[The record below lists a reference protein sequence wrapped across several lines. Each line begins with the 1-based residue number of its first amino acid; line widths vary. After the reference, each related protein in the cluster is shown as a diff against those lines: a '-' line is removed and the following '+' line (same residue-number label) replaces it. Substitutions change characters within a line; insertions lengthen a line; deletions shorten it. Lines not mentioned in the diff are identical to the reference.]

1 VICLFDREL
10 RFCRHRAP
18 RTISPD
24 DKREYLQKGMD
35 QMHSTVTYN
44 TILLSMTSLLDYTEM
59 DILEN
64 ISNHGRRVAY
74 ISLRI
79 GELMGYAREDLFDLG
94 ALALLHDVGATQSI
108 SNQIFATTKRD
119 DLEKFR
125 DHCIFGQKILDNT
138 SRFSSRKDIILYHH
152 ENYDGSGFFRKVG
165 NEIPMMSQIISLAD
179 NLERQHFSRTSGYHH
194 TAILQDV
201 IQNSGTLFNPV
212 LTLKLQKIAQEKT
225 FWMDIEPQNIDFA
238 LVKHLPVMDIPIDEK
253 TFHTMAQTISAI
265 VDAKSPFT
273 NHHCKGLEEKALAFA
288 VSCGFSDEKTE
299 MFRLAALLHDIGK
312 LVVPTS
318 ILNKET
324 SLSPEEREI
333 IHEHPYYTEKTLE
346 IMGVDSQIIRWASNH
361 HEKLNGSGYPKG
373 LRSDSLD
380 YESRALAALDVYQ
393 ALTEDRPYRPG
404 FSQKQALEILKVMVE
419 AGELDKDIC
428 LQVSRIFLSP

>member
-1 VICLFDREL
+1 MYAKL
-10 RFCRHRAP
+10 
-18 RTISPD
+18 S
-24 DKREYLQKGMD
+24 
-35 QMHSTVTYN
+35 YN
-44 TILLSMTSLLDYTEM
+44 SILLSITSLLDYTEM

-64 ISNHGRRVAY
+64 VTNHGRRVAY

-79 GELMGYAREDLFDLG
+79 GKLLGFSREDLFDLG

-119 DLEKFR
+119 DLEKYR
-125 DHCIFGQKILDNT
+125 DHCIFGQKILDNI
-138 SRFSSRKDIILYHH
+138 SRFSNRKNIILYHH
-152 ENYDGSGFFRKVG
+152 ENYDGSGFFGKVG

-179 NLERQHFSRTSGYHH
+179 NLERQHFSRASGYHH
-194 TAILQDV
+194 TAVLQDV
-201 IQNSGTLFNPV
+201 IKNTGTLFNPV
-212 LTLKLQKIAQEKT
+212 LTLKLQEIAREKT
-225 FWMDIEPQNIDFA
+225 FWMDIKPQNINFA

-273 NHHCKGLEEKALAFA
+273 NHHCKGLEEKALMFA
-288 VSCGFSDEKTE
+288 ISSGFPSEKTDK
-299 MFRLAALLHDIGK
+299 FRLAALLHDIGK

-318 ILNKET
+318 ILNKEN
-324 SLSPEEREI
+324 SLSPDEREI

-346 IMGVDSQIIRWASNH
+346 IMGLDSQVTRWASNH

-373 LRSDSLD
+373 LRSDNLD

-393 ALTEDRPYRPG
+393 ALTEDRPYRPKY
-404 FSQKQALEILKVMVE
+404 SQKEAMGILTKMVE
-419 AGELDKDIC
+419 NNELDRGIC
-428 LQVSRIFLSP
+428 IQINKIFLLS

>member
-1 VICLFDREL
+1 
-10 RFCRHRAP
+10 
-18 RTISPD
+18 
-24 DKREYLQKGMD
+24 
-35 QMHSTVTYN
+35 MHSTVTYN
-44 TILLSMTSLLDYTEM
+44 AILLSITSLLDYTEM

-79 GELMGYAREDLFDLG
+79 GELMGYVREDLFDLG

-108 SNQIFATTKRD
+108 SNQILATTKRD
-119 DLEKFR
+119 DLEKCK

-138 SRFSSRKDIILYHH
+138 SRFSNRKNIILYHH
-152 ENYDGSGFFRKVG
+152 ENYDGSGFFGKVG

-179 NLERQHFSRTSGYHH
+179 NLERQHFSRTRGYHH
-194 TAILQDV
+194 TAVLQDV

-212 LTLKLQKIAQEKT
+212 LTLKLQEIAREKT

-238 LVKHLPVMDIPIDEK
+238 LVKHLPAMDTPIDVK
-253 TFHTMAQTISAI
+253 TFHTMALTISAI

-273 NHHCKGLEEKALAFA
+273 NNHCKGLEEKALEFA
-288 VSCGFSDEKTE
+288 VSCGFSAEKTE
-299 MFRLAALLHDIGK
+299 KFRLAALLHDIGK

-324 SLSPEEREI
+324 SLSPEERES

-346 IMGVDSQIIRWASNH
+346 IMGIDSQIIRWASNH
-361 HEKLNGSGYPKG
+361 HEKLDGSGYPKG
-373 LRSDSLD
+373 LHSDSLD

-393 ALTEDRPYRPG
+393 ALTEDRPYRRG
-404 FSQKQALEILKVMVE
+404 YSQKQALEILKAMVE
-419 AGELDKDIC
+419 SGELDKDIC
-428 LQVSRIFLSP
+428 LQLSRIFLLP